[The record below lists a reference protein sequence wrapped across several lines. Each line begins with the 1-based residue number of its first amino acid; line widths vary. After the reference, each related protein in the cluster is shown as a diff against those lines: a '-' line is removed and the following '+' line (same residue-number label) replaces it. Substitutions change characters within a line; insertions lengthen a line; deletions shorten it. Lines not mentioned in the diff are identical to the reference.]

1 MARTVGGKAVLKAPD
16 GTLGYAP
23 PEAVARLKQQ
33 GYTDADEA
41 ETLEVH
47 GHITQGMPESEQME
61 QGLLTK
67 PELTGAQAAAAAS
80 ETMVGSATFGLVGPQ
95 DDQAKIRA
103 RLFDEQY
110 PLSSAA
116 AQTVPSFAAAVA
128 LPGAGALGLG
138 EGLAA
143 QGSAFLGRAAL
154 EGSMYAGE
162 QARREGRDFSFTEA
176 AVAGITGEVLGGAV
190 GWTASRAVGGA
201 RNLVKGAAGKA
212 ASRDAESAVG
222 GTWLKDYQIARDADA
237 LNVETARA
245 VTADVNT
252 VLTKFPEV
260 ASIARKRDRIAE
272 VISDNPVG
280 QKRFAVDLV
289 QQLRTVKQSL
299 TDTVGEGGGAAK
311 RLFSDLDNTIEEF
324 NSLANNLAQTDGR
337 AIWTQADKL
346 RQAVHEYVQD
356 ISQALYDDPARA
368 LLSKEGLRT
377 LEDLQGF
384 LVQGTRDAN
393 VWGQAAADAQQVY
406 NKAFHDDY
414 FKALKV
420 VNGKLTVVTGKDA
433 RGFAVRQ
440 AEPGKIARFLK
451 SEMSAEENAAG
462 LSAEF
467 TRGHFDRWLNGIET
481 VALEASAENPA
492 LTKEVLTS
500 VNRLRRSAAVG
511 DQIAAAKLRH
521 GTRAAHM
528 DAVGG
533 AALGF
538 AAMGDISGMAM
549 GALMLRKGVSGVRS
563 MHWLGDTLNR
573 LGWFKGKGI
582 NIDALLNQGVEIIDK
597 RVAGAQMRQAL
608 KRPAG
613 RLLPEGKADEV
624 YAFGKGGP
632 KQLPAWE
639 REVELGADEAKF
651 LGPHTLAPSDYEL
664 LDPPPEQVAPFG
676 AARSS
681 PEGGGTERGLGDLL
695 ASSDP
700 GTPPTKAGMGAPYVS
715 PAELEELKADL
726 RASGKQGEKIAD
738 FLEAHKTELPGMS
751 RPDLAPTA
759 PAPEHI
765 PTQARPDI
773 PDTEARAAARPAA
786 RAQIEAFGEQNTFQR
801 AEAAGELG
809 IAPPSNVK
817 EAIARGELPGETTQH
832 ARAEAA
838 HQKAG
843 QSSDRLV
850 THYGH
855 FKAEEFPGLKLPD
868 VQNQFMGKRLHF
880 QGHGVTDA
888 DFYQGKDGIIRYVKV
903 QKDPAH
909 AVSEYLANR
918 MLKDFGAKTMD
929 PVLFKL
935 QQGSESYLAYAT
947 EKLPNSF
954 VKFADAPLTRE
965 AAEDFGRQIPLNV
978 LFGDWDVL
986 RNDGNTFSDGKTV
999 VRLDNGGAGIFH
1011 AHGEYR
1017 YTHLKNPGIK
1027 DEIGQG
1033 VAMKQGVFGRAMGD
1047 KGPQLSVGP
1056 LHPSDLERGAKQFE
1070 RTGLPEQ
1077 DWKNLKLAA
1086 ENPDVAAGT
1095 PIGEALS
1102 KLGITDRTQLKP
1114 LVEEGMRVIQMVK
1127 EKWGGWYNY
1136 VETRASEL
1144 PKMYRRDLV
1153 KLLETREAWLV
1164 KNIPLLSVL
1173 PFGALP
1179 FINEAESDMTDHEQ
1193 EGLKSMPP
1201 QSWLDNVDYF
1211 RKEQQKLLGDAVETV
1226 FGRSRAGTKV
1236 SNSLSRFKETQPD
1249 LRTAFGEK
1257 RARMEML
1264 MNSPDELAGRLS
1276 EGLRDMPNEAF
1287 AASAGGV
1294 GRSVQFLQSKLPPR
1308 PAEWT
1313 RELPVP
1319 DHEIRKWGEYYDTTV
1334 NPRGALEDLRD
1345 RGYLTALQLETLNTL
1360 YPDLVFQLQTAI
1372 MENLQDRRSMS
1383 INGKAMAERI
1393 LNNTGAVE
1401 PAFSRSVSYAAGLA
1415 YEQAAQVIQ
1424 PQAATG
1430 QAATKAPAP
1439 GGIQAVRRNQPA

>member
-1 MARTVGGKAVLKAPD
+1 MANTVGGKAVLKAPD
-16 GTLGYAP
+16 GTIGYAA

-33 GYTDADEA
+33 GYTDANEA
-41 ETLEVH
+41 EALEVH
-47 GHITQGMPESEQME
+47 GHLTQGMPESEQME
-61 QGLLTK
+61 QGLLSK
-67 PELTGAQAAAAAS
+67 PELTSQQALAAAG
-80 ETMVGSATFGLVGPQ
+80 ETALGSATFGLVGPR

-110 PLSSAA
+110 PLSSVA
-116 AQTVPSFAAAVA
+116 AQTVPSVAAAVA
-128 LPGAGALGLG
+128 LPGAAALGLG

-143 QGSAFLGRAAL
+143 QGGAFLGRAAL

-212 ASRDAESAVG
+212 SARDAETAVG

-245 VTADVNT
+245 VTADVDT

-260 ASIARKRDRIAE
+260 ASIARKRDRITE
-272 VISDNPVG
+272 VISENPVG

-299 TDTVGEGGGAAK
+299 MDTAGEGGGAAK
-311 RLFSDLDNTIEEF
+311 RLFVDLDNTIEEF

-337 AIWTQADKL
+337 AIFTQADKL
-346 RQAVHEYVQD
+346 RQVTHEYVQD

-377 LEDLQGF
+377 LEQLDRSVTEGL
-384 LVQGTRDAN
+384 RDAN
-393 VWGQAAADAQQVY
+393 VWGQAASDFQKVY
-406 NKAFHDDY
+406 NKAFHEDY
-414 FKALKV
+414 FPALRI
-420 VNGKLTVVTGKDA
+420 VNGKLTTVTGKDA

-467 TRGHFDRWLNGIET
+467 TRGHFDRWLNSIET

-538 AAMGDISGMAM
+538 AALGDLSGAAL
-549 GALMLRKGVSGVRS
+549 GAVMLRKGVSGVRS

-573 LGWFKGKGI
+573 LGWFKGKGL

-639 REVELGADEAKF
+639 REVELGEDEAKF

-664 LDPPPEQVAPFG
+664 LDPPSEVVPPFG

-695 ASSDP
+695 ADSGSTP
-700 GTPPTKAGMGAPYVS
+700 GGMGAPFIR
-715 PAELEELKADL
+715 PAELEELKETL

-738 FLEAHKTELPGMS
+738 FLDAHKTELPGMS

-765 PTQARPDI
+765 PTQAYPAREPAMSTNAAGRLKEELWQKDHARLQAEGQNADI
-773 PDTEARAAARPAA
+773 PDTEARAAA
-786 RAQIEAFGEQNTFQR
+786 Q
-801 AEAAGELG
+801 
-809 IAPPSNVK
+809 
-817 EAIARGELPGETTQH
+817 
-832 ARAEAA
+832 
-838 HQKAG
+838 QKAG
-843 QSSDRLV
+843 QSISSPVSSAPVPPVKLDLQGIK
-850 THYGH
+850 T
-855 FKAEEFPGLKLPD
+855 FQSEEFPDLKLPD
-868 VQNQFMGKRLHF
+868 LQKRFMAEPVAGCPGGCTTAGWFK
-880 QGHGVTDA
+880 GA
-888 DFYQGKDGIIRYVKV
+888 DGRVRYVKV
-903 QKDPAH
+903 QSDPAH
-909 AVSEYLANR
+909 AVSEYLANK
-918 MLKDFGAKTMD
+918 MLKDFGAQTMD
-929 PVLFKL
+929 PVLFRLKN
-935 QQGSESYLAYAT
+935 GETSYLAYAT
-947 EKLPNSF
+947 EKLPKDF
-954 VKFADAPLTRE
+954 VPLADAPITRE
-965 AAEDFGRQIPLNV
+965 AAEDFSRQIPLNV

-986 RNDGNTFSDGKTV
+986 RNGGNTFSNGKTV
-999 VRLDNGGAGIFH
+999 VRLDNGGAGVFH
-1011 AHGEYR
+1011 ASGDYR
-1017 YTHLKNPGIK
+1017 FTHLKNPGIK
-1027 DEIGQG
+1027 DEVGQG
-1033 VAMKQGVFGRAMGD
+1033 VAIKQGAFGRAMGD
-1047 KGPQLSVGP
+1047 KAPQISQGP

-1070 RTGLPEQ
+1070 RVGLPEQ
-1077 DWKNLKLAA
+1077 EWNTLRAA
-1086 ENPDVAAGT
+1086 AQRPQDAVHT
-1095 PIGEALS
+1095 PIGATLR

-1136 VETRASEL
+1136 VETQAAEL
-1144 PKMYRRDLV
+1144 PKAYRRDLV

-1164 KNIPLLSVL
+1164 KNVPLLSVL

-1179 FINEAESDMTDHEQ
+1179 FIDSAEDDMSDHEQ

-1201 QSWLDNVDYF
+1201 QSWLDNVEYF
-1211 RKEQQKLLGDAVETV
+1211 RREQQKLLGDAVETV

-1345 RGYLTALQLETLNTL
+1345 RGHLTAIQLETLNAL

-1372 MENLQDRRSMS
+1372 MENLQARRPMS

-1393 LNNTGAVE
+1393 LSNTGAVE